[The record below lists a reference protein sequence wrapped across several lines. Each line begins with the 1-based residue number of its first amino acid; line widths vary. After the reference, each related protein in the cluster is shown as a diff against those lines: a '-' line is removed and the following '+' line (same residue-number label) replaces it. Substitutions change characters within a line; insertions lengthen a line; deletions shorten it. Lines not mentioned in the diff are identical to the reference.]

1 RKLLIKKSSSLY
13 GHRYLHIFRDL
24 MQLLR
29 FHSVH
34 LLNIPRAVE
43 ECSVKSKVLPILQ
56 VHFPTYLSSA
66 VGLKDGLEIYESSD
80 FVHLQNAVF
89 AKSAHTP
96 YC

>member
-1 RKLLIKKSSSLY
+1 
-13 GHRYLHIFRDL
+13 

-34 LLNIPRAVE
+34 LLNILRAVE

-66 VGLKDGLEIYESSD
+66 VGLKDGSEIYEFLILFIFRTLYSPS
-80 FVHLQNAVF
+80 Q
-89 AKSAHTP
+89 HTRH
-96 YC
+96 C

>member
-1 RKLLIKKSSSLY
+1 
-13 GHRYLHIFRDL
+13 

-34 LLNIPRAVE
+34 LLNILRAVE
-43 ECSVKSKVLPILQ
+43 ERSVKSKVLPILQ

-66 VGLKDGLEIYESSD
+66 VGLKDGPEIYEFSD

-89 AKSAHTP
+89 AKSVHMLAILLMRSRLKIAAGVV
-96 YC
+96 

>member
-1 RKLLIKKSSSLY
+1 
-13 GHRYLHIFRDL
+13 

-29 FHSVH
+29 FHADH
-34 LLNIPRAVE
+34 LLNILRAVE
-43 ECSVKSKVLPILQ
+43 ERSVKWTVLPILQ

-66 VGLKDGLEIYESSD
+66 VGLKDGSEIYEFFD

-96 YC
+96 LLIRSRLKIAVGVV